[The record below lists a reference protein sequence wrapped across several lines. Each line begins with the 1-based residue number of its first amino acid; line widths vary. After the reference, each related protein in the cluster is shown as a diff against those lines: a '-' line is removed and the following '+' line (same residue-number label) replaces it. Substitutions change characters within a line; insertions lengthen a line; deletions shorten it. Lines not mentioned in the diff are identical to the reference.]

1 MRNNQTIVM
10 FDLDGMLF
18 DRAQAYLPGL
28 LVDSCDDV
36 VDQCHKIMTQ
46 HITENLLFNTSD

>member
-18 DRAQAYLPGL
+18 DRALAYLPGL
-28 LVDSCDDV
+28 LADSCDDV
-36 VDQCHKIMTQ
+36 VDQCHKIMT
-46 HITENLLFNTSD
+46 